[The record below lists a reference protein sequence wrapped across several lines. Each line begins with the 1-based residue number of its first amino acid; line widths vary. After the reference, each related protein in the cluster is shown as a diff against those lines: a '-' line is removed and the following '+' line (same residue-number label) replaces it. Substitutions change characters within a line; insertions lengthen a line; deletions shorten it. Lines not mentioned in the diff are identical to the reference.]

1 MQSLELSSIMSVGDV
16 IEDEADVGESGFRSE
31 FLKKVGSLSLRNLPT
46 TADISCRSNGT
57 VHELLD
63 KSNEN

>member
-31 FLKKVGSLSLRNLPT
+31 FLKKSWKFKKS
-46 TADISCRSNGT
+46 SSNG
-57 VHELLD
+57 
-63 KSNEN
+63 

>member
-31 FLKKVGSLSLRNLPT
+31 FLKKVGSLKVLNS
-46 TADISCRSNGT
+46 
-57 VHELLD
+57 
-63 KSNEN
+63 